1 MTQQQ
6 RARRRSLDDL
16 EALSLDAD
24 DFALVEERF
33 QAVIDRI
40 GDRAFEPGQLT
51 EQPPGVRMLVA
62 TRAIE
67 GQVDNGGWPAVF
79 YNQVDGLLPL
89 AIEGYGLL
97 GLPEHASLAAQI
109 GKHGFQDGADDDA
122 DWGAFDAAWLALSSA
137 ETARAAY
144 IRDHPDDIRS
154 GQ

>member
-97 GLPEHASLAAQI
+97 GLLDHASLASQV
-109 GKHGFQDGADDDA
+109 GEHGFRDGADDDA
-122 DWGAFDAAWLALSSA
+122 EWDAFDAAWFALSSA

-144 IRDHPDDIRS
+144 LRGHSDDLPSSR
-154 GQ
+154 